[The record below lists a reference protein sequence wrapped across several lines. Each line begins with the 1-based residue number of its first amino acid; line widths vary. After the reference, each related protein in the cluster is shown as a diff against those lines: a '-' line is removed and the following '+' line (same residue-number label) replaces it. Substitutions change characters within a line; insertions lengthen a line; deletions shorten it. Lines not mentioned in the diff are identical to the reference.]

1 MLGPADTGKNQR
13 GRRPLAPDGGDFV
26 HGIVAIPIE
35 RGDVNSAAKT
45 GVDPSLSHAVG
56 EVLAA

>member
-1 MLGPADTGKNQR
+1 MVQAAR
-13 GRRPLAPDGGDFV
+13 SVRPLAPDGGDFV